1 MIYIYREV
9 ANISNNE
16 IATILNF
23 RLKDSTWTF
32 RLATFKCKRK
42 DILWMNYFQCTEK
55 VDGYPLDCKYRFKRL
70 RTFVTWNFQSAIHR
84 KNDRNQIDVP
94 WHFPI
99 SRCSSILIFLVLFP
113 FINSQPKYQHNKLL
127 TLAFSKY
134 RGWKKSL
141 LRYYISRNYQR

>member
-1 MIYIYREV
+1 MSF
-9 ANISNNE
+9 A
-16 IATILNF
+16 
-23 RLKDSTWTF
+23 
-32 RLATFKCKRK
+32 
-42 DILWMNYFQCTEK
+42 
-55 VDGYPLDCKYRFKRL
+55 
-70 RTFVTWNFQSAIHR
+70 VTCVQMDFMHM

-134 RGWKKSL
+134 RGWKKSVL
-141 LRYYISRNYQR
+141 KFYIFRNYLLEIQFLISWRCFSLFRMCSSSESRGLFSVSYKTRITFRKQSGGCLDLTHITNIAQ